1 MGGRLISK
9 FGSALVTGAMVS
21 VGWHLLL
28 DERARESVR
37 RAAREVSNLAA
48 FAANTYMKAGSEPNL
63 DEAKK
68 RNQEWVR
75 IQWKQAGF

>member
-9 FGSALVTGAMVS
+9 FGSSVVTGVMIS

-48 FAANTYMKAGSEPNL
+48 FASNTYMKAGSGSNL
-63 DEAKK
+63 DEARK

-75 IQWKQAGF
+75 MQWNRAGY

>member
-9 FGSALVTGAMVS
+9 FGSSVVTGVMIS

-48 FAANTYMKAGSEPNL
+48 FAANTYMKAGSGSNL
-63 DEAKK
+63 DEARK

-75 IQWKQAGF
+75 MQWTRAGY

>member
-1 MGGRLISK
+1 MGGRLIRNVS
-9 FGSALVTGAMVS
+9 SAFVACAVTSA
-21 VGWHLLL
+21 GWHLLL

-48 FAANTYMKAGSEPNL
+48 FAANTYMKAGSESSL
-63 DEAKK
+63 DEARK

-75 IQWKQAGF
+75 KQWKQAGY